1 MSRQAQGVI
10 STPMYGKVTRPSWS
24 VRAPR
29 GQTLSVEFDPF
40 RRLWRI
46 EPGGYTRR
54 ALPDALAQAT
64 GSRSDAAWII
74 ELDERLR
81 AELDDRARL
90 AS

>member
-1 MSRQAQGVI
+1 
-10 STPMYGKVTRPSWS
+10 MYGKVTRPSWS

-29 GQTLSVEFDPF
+29 GQMLSVEFDPF
-40 RRLWRI
+40 RSHWRI

-54 ALPDALAQAT
+54 ALADALAQAT
-64 GSRSDAAWII
+64 GSSSDAAWIL

-81 AELDDRARL
+81 AELRDTARL